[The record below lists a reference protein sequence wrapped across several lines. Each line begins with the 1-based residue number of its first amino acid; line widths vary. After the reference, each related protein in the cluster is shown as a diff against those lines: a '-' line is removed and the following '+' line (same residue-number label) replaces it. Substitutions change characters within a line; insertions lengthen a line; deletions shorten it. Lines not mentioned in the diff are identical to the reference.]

1 MSTTAAPPRKADPPQ
16 TDRVPPHDL
25 DAEMSLLGSMML
37 SREAIGAIL
46 PIIPTYEAQRFYQ
59 PAHQELFTVLCDLYD
74 QNKPIDL
81 VVVKDELLRRNGME
95 MVGGEAYLIDLVQ
108 SVASWVNAEQYAHIV
123 RDKSMLRD
131 LIGCAGYIVND
142 AYACADNAREVLDR
156 AEQALFK
163 TTEQR
168 VSGQAVSL
176 KDTIADIFRL
186 IEERGDHFLS
196 GLASGFIELDELT
209 SGFQPGELIII
220 AARPSIGKTA
230 FGLNVAERMA
240 VDEKL
245 PVAFFSMEMSRQQ
258 IAQRI
263 LCARGRMDSH
273 KMRRGMITEDEI
285 AQLAYVCQ
293 DLEQA
298 PLFIDDTSGMSVQEL
313 RAKTRRLHLKHDI
326 RCVFVDYLQLMYAPN
341 VNRNVANRQEE
352 IAAISRGLKAL
363 ARDLNIPVVA
373 MAQLNRAS
381 EAREGHRPRMSDLRE
396 SGALEQDA
404 DVVMLLHREEYHL
417 IQLGKEVPDKV
428 KGLAEVVLAKQRNGP
443 TAIVKL
449 HFNVQQTRFDNLS
462 MAPEPYAGIS
472 SSADD
477 MQFP

>member
-1 MSTTAAPPRKADPPQ
+1 MSTMAAPLRKADPPP

-46 PIIPTYEAQRFYQ
+46 LVIPAHEAERFYQ

-81 VVVKDELLRRNGME
+81 VVVKDELLRRGGME
-95 MVGGEAYLIDLVQ
+95 KVGGEAYMIDLVQ
-108 SVASWVNAEQYAHIV
+108 SVGSWVNAEHYARIV

-131 LIGCAGYIVND
+131 LISCAGHIIND
-142 AYACADNAREVLDR
+142 AYDSADHARDVLDR
-156 AEQALFK
+156 AEQSLFK

-168 VSGQAVSL
+168 VSGEATSL
-176 KDTIADIFRL
+176 KETITEVFHL
-186 IEERGDHFLS
+186 IETRGEHFLS
-196 GLASGFIELDELT
+196 GLPSGFIELDELT

-220 AARPSIGKTA
+220 AARPSMGKTA
-230 FGLNVAERMA
+230 LGLNIAERIA
-240 VDEKL
+240 VDEKI

-263 LCARGRMDSH
+263 LCSRGRVDSH
-273 KMRRGMITEDEI
+273 KMRRGMLSEDEI

-298 PLFIDDTSGMSVQEL
+298 PLLIDDTPGMSVQEL
-313 RAKTRRLHLKHDI
+313 RAKTRRLHLKFDV
-326 RCVFVDYLQLMYAPN
+326 RCVFIDYLQLMYAPN
-341 VNRNVANRQEE
+341 VGRKLANRQEE
-352 IAAISRGLKAL
+352 IATISRGLKAL
-363 ARDLNIPVVA
+363 ARELNIPVVA

-381 EAREGHRPRMSDLRE
+381 EVREGHRPRMSDLRE
-396 SGALEQDA
+396 SGAIEQDA
-404 DVVMLLHREEYHL
+404 DVIMLLHREEYYKPTDPSLKGQAEL
-417 IQLGKEVPDKV
+417 I
-428 KGLAEVVLAKQRNGP
+428 LAKQRNGP
-443 TAIVKL
+443 TDLIKI

-462 MAPEPYAGIS
+462 MAPEPDAGRAS
-472 SSADD
+472 PTDD
-477 MQFP
+477 LDFP

>member
-1 MSTTAAPPRKADPPQ
+1 MSTMAAPPRKADPPR

-46 PIIPTYEAQRFYQ
+46 LVIPAHEAERFYQ

-95 MVGGEAYLIDLVQ
+95 KVGGEAYMIDLVQ
-108 SVASWVNAEQYAHIV
+108 SVGSWVNAEHYARIV

-131 LIGCAGYIVND
+131 LISCAGHIIND
-142 AYACADNAREVLDR
+142 AYASTDNAREVLDR
-156 AEQALFK
+156 AEQSLFK

-168 VSGQAVSL
+168 VSGEAASL
-176 KDTIADIFRL
+176 KDTITEVFHL
-186 IEERGDHFLS
+186 IESRGDHFLS

-220 AARPSIGKTA
+220 AARPSMGKTA
-230 FGLNVAERMA
+230 LGLNIAERIA
-240 VDEKL
+240 VDEKM

-263 LCARGRMDSH
+263 LCSRGRVDSH
-273 KMRRGMITEDEI
+273 KMRRGMLSEDEI
-285 AQLAYVCQ
+285 AQLAYVCEE
-293 DLEQA
+293 LKEA
-298 PLFIDDTSGMSVQEL
+298 PLLIDDTPGMSVQEL
-313 RAKTRRLHLKHDI
+313 RAKTRRLHLKHDV
-326 RCVFVDYLQLMYAPN
+326 RCVFIDYLQLMFAPD
-341 VNRNVANRQEE
+341 VNRKMSNRQEE
-352 IAAISRGLKAL
+352 IATISRSLKAL
-363 ARDLNIPVVA
+363 ARELNIPVVA

-381 EAREGHRPRMSDLRE
+381 EVREGHRPRMSDLRE
-396 SGALEQDA
+396 SGAIEQDA
-404 DVVMLLHREEYHL
+404 DVVMLLHREEYYKPTDPSLKGKAEL
-417 IQLGKEVPDKV
+417 I
-428 KGLAEVVLAKQRNGP
+428 LAKQRNGP
-443 TAIVKL
+443 TDLLQL

-462 MAPEPYAGIS
+462 LAPEPYVGVS
-472 SSADD
+472 SPADD
-477 MQFP
+477 LAFP

>member
-1 MSTTAAPPRKADPPQ
+1 MSTMAALPRRADPPH

-46 PIIPTYEAQRFYQ
+46 PIIPAHDAERFYQ

-95 MVGGEAYLIDLVQ
+95 KVGGEVYMIDLVQ
-108 SVASWVNAEQYAHIV
+108 SVGSWVNAEHYARIV

-131 LIGCAGYIVND
+131 LISCAGHIIND
-142 AYACADNAREVLDR
+142 AYDSADHARDVLDR
-156 AEQALFK
+156 AEQSLFK

-168 VSGQAVSL
+168 VSGEATSL
-176 KDTIADIFRL
+176 KETITEVFHL
-186 IEERGDHFLS
+186 IETRGEHFLS
-196 GLASGFIELDELT
+196 GLPSGFIELDELT

-220 AARPSIGKTA
+220 AARPSMGKTA
-230 FGLNVAERMA
+230 LGLNIAERIA
-240 VDEKL
+240 VDEKM
-245 PVAFFSMEMSRQQ
+245 PVVFFSMEMSRQQ

-263 LCARGRMDSH
+263 LCARGRVDSH
-273 KMRRGMITEDEI
+273 KMRRGMLSEDEI

-298 PLFIDDTSGMSVQEL
+298 PLLIDDTPGMSVQEL
-313 RAKTRRLHLKHDI
+313 RAKARRLHLKHDV
-326 RCVFVDYLQLMYAPN
+326 RCVFIDYLQLMFAPN
-341 VNRNVANRQEE
+341 VDRKLANRQEE
-352 IAAISRGLKAL
+352 IATISRGLKAL
-363 ARDLNIPVVA
+363 ARELNIPVVA

-396 SGALEQDA
+396 SGAIEQDA
-404 DVVMLLHREEYHL
+404 DVVMLLHREEYYKPKDASLKGKAEL
-417 IQLGKEVPDKV
+417 I
-428 KGLAEVVLAKQRNGP
+428 LAKQRNGP
-443 TAIVKL
+443 TDRLQL

>member
-1 MSTTAAPPRKADPPQ
+1 MSTMAAPTRKTDSPR

-46 PIIPTYEAQRFYQ
+46 LVIPAHDAERFYQ
-59 PAHQELFTVLCDLYD
+59 PAHQELFTVLCDLYE

-95 MVGGEAYLIDLVQ
+95 KVGGEAYMIDLVQ
-108 SVASWVNAEQYAHIV
+108 SVGSWVNAEHYARIV

-131 LIGCAGYIVND
+131 LISCAGHIIND
-142 AYACADNAREVLDR
+142 AYASTDNAREVLDR
-156 AEQALFK
+156 AEQSLFK

-168 VSGQAVSL
+168 VSGEAASL
-176 KDTIADIFRL
+176 KDTITEVFHL
-186 IEERGDHFLS
+186 IESRGEHFLS
-196 GLASGFIELDELT
+196 GLATGFIELDELT

-220 AARPSIGKTA
+220 AARPSMGKTA
-230 FGLNVAERMA
+230 LGLNIAERIA
-240 VDEKL
+240 VDEKI

-263 LCARGRMDSH
+263 LCSRGRVDSH
-273 KMRRGMITEDEI
+273 KMRRGMLSEDEI

-298 PLFIDDTSGMSVQEL
+298 PLLIDDTPGMSVQEL
-313 RAKTRRLHLKHDI
+313 RAKTRRLHLKHDV
-326 RCVFVDYLQLMYAPN
+326 RCVFVDYLQLMFAPN
-341 VNRNVANRQEE
+341 VDRKLANRQEE
-352 IAAISRGLKAL
+352 IATISRGLKAL
-363 ARDLNIPVVA
+363 ARELNIPVVA

-396 SGALEQDA
+396 SGAIEQDA
-404 DVVMLLHREEYHL
+404 DVVMLLHREEYYKPTDPSLKGQAEL
-417 IQLGKEVPDKV
+417 I
-428 KGLAEVVLAKQRNGP
+428 LAKQRNGP
-443 TAIVKL
+443 TDLIRI

-462 MAPEPYAGIS
+462 MASEPSAGVS
-472 SSADD
+472 SPADD
-477 MQFP
+477 LDFP

>member
-1 MSTTAAPPRKADPPQ
+1 MSTMAAPLRKADPPP

-46 PIIPTYEAQRFYQ
+46 PIIPAHDAQRFYQ

-81 VVVKDELLRRNGME
+81 VVAKDELLRRNGMDK
-95 MVGGEAYLIDLVQ
+95 VGGEAYMIDLVQ
-108 SVASWVNAEQYAHIV
+108 SVGSWVNAEHYARIV

-131 LIGCAGYIVND
+131 LISCAGHIIND
-142 AYACADNAREVLDR
+142 AYDSADHARDVLDR
-156 AEQALFK
+156 AEQSLFK

-168 VSGQAVSL
+168 VSGEAASL
-176 KDTIADIFRL
+176 KETITEVFHL
-186 IEERGDHFLS
+186 IETRGEHFLS
-196 GLASGFIELDELT
+196 GLPSGFIELDELT

-220 AARPSIGKTA
+220 AARPSMGKTA
-230 FGLNVAERMA
+230 LGLNIAERIA
-240 VDEKL
+240 VDEKM
-245 PVAFFSMEMSRQQ
+245 PVVFFSMEMSRQQ

-263 LCARGRMDSH
+263 LCARGRVDSH
-273 KMRRGMITEDEI
+273 KMRRGMLSEDEI

-298 PLFIDDTSGMSVQEL
+298 PLLIDDTPGMSVQEL
-313 RAKTRRLHLKHDI
+313 RAKTRRLHLKHDV
-326 RCVFVDYLQLMYAPN
+326 RCVFIDYLQLMFAPN
-341 VNRNVANRQEE
+341 VDRKLANRQEE
-352 IAAISRGLKAL
+352 IATISRSLKAL
-363 ARDLNIPVVA
+363 ARELNIPVVA

-381 EAREGHRPRMSDLRE
+381 EVREGHRPRMSDLRE
-396 SGALEQDA
+396 SGAIEQDA
-404 DVVMLLHREEYHL
+404 DVVMLLHREEYYKPKDASLKGKAEL
-417 IQLGKEVPDKV
+417 I
-428 KGLAEVVLAKQRNGP
+428 LAKQRNGP
-443 TAIVKL
+443 TDLLQL

-462 MAPEPYAGIS
+462 MAPEPYAGVS

-477 MQFP
+477 LEFP

>member
-1 MSTTAAPPRKADPPQ
+1 MSTTAAPPRKADPPH

-37 SREAIGAIL
+37 EREAIGAIL
-46 PIIPTYEAQRFYQ
+46 PIIPAHDAQRFYQ
-59 PAHQELFTVLCDLYD
+59 PAHQELFKVLCDLYD

-95 MVGGEAYLIDLVQ
+95 KVGGEAYMIDLVQ
-108 SVASWVNAEQYAHIV
+108 SVGSWVNAEHYARIV

-131 LIGCAGYIVND
+131 LISCAGHIIND
-142 AYACADNAREVLDR
+142 AYDSADNARDVLDR
-156 AEQALFK
+156 AEQSLFK

-168 VSGQAVSL
+168 VSGEAVSL
-176 KDTIADIFRL
+176 KDTITDVFHL
-186 IEERGDHFLS
+186 IETRGEHFLS

-220 AARPSIGKTA
+220 AARPSMGKTA
-230 FGLNVAERMA
+230 LGLNIAERIA

-263 LCARGRMDSH
+263 LCSRGRVDSH
-273 KMRRGMITEDEI
+273 KMRRGMLSEDEI

-298 PLFIDDTSGMSVQEL
+298 PLLIDDTPGMSVQEL
-313 RAKTRRLHLKHDI
+313 RAKTRRLHLKHDV
-326 RCVFVDYLQLMYAPN
+326 RCVFIDYLQLMFAPN
-341 VNRNVANRQEE
+341 VDRKLANRQEE
-352 IAAISRGLKAL
+352 IATISRGLKAL
-363 ARDLNIPVVA
+363 ARELNIPVVA

-381 EAREGHRPRMSDLRE
+381 ESREGHRPRMSDLRE
-396 SGALEQDA
+396 SGAIEQDA
-404 DVVMLLHREEYHL
+404 DVVMLLHREEYYKPKDASLKGKAEL
-417 IQLGKEVPDKV
+417 I
-428 KGLAEVVLAKQRNGP
+428 LAKQRNGP
-443 TAIVKL
+443 TDLLHL

-462 MAPEPYAGIS
+462 MAPEPYAGVS

-477 MQFP
+477 LEFP